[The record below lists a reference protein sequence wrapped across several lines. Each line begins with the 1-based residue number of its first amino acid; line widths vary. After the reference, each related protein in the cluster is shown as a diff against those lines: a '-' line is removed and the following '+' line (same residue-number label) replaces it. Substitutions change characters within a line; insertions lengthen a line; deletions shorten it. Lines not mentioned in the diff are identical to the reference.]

1 MLTLCIAE
9 VFLWLTLGLF
19 FWKRKLA
26 KRFPVIGAYLLVQ
39 VISSP
44 LLCAL
49 LFFIFADNFKSK
61 IISIVYLSIYWAT
74 FIASIVL
81 LFFICIEI
89 FRSVLAGFPGLTRIG
104 LLIFRWAALVSVIV
118 SLALVPYSIHSIHGR
133 TLLVFATIFNVCLA
147 LMRPVSV
154 LTLCLLAFLC
164 LSMNA
169 LRLSPRDRSFG
180 FTLGFGVLSASY
192 LVFSLFVSKNT
203 RMATPLQFVCEG
215 LTLLALVIWI
225 AYAALPEPVRKPVLI
240 PASSTIYRWDQIAS
254 ALGHKGTQ
262 IVVQQ
267 PVQGF
272 FLTDVEKV
280 VDRVMA
286 RNTGKR
292 GSDL

>member
-1 MLTLCIAE
+1 MSALCVVELA
-9 VFLWLTLGLF
+9 LWATLGFLL
-19 FWKRKLA
+19 WKNNLV
-26 KRFPVIGAYLLVQ
+26 KRFPVISAYIALQIASAL
-39 VISSP
+39 P
-44 LLCAL
+44 LLAL
-49 LFFIFADNFKSK
+49 IFYIFSHPNAKYFF
-61 IISIVYLSIYWAT
+61 LSYFCIYWAAYL
-74 FIASIVL
+74 ASAVL

-104 LLIFRWAALVSVIV
+104 LLVFRWAALVSIIV
-118 SLALVPYSIHSIHGR
+118 SLTFLPHVIRGIP
-133 TLLVFATIFNVCLA
+133 LLVVVAETCYAV
-147 LMRPVSV
+147 MRAISV
-154 LTLCLLAFLC
+154 LVLCLLTFLC
-164 LSMNA
+164 ISMNA
-169 LRLSPRDRSFG
+169 LRLSPRDTSFG
-180 FTLGFGVLSASY
+180 FTIGFGVMSCGALII
-192 LVFSLFVSKNT
+192 SLFWSLHT
-203 RMATPLQFVCEG
+203 TMTSPMQFVCEG